1 MESRNEQRYLGDL
14 ISSDGS
20 HLKNIQDRR
29 NKGYGIINQIKQIL
43 ESTYFGKYYFQV
55 AMVLRESLFLS
66 SVLLNSE
73 AWVNYTEKDVRI
85 LEQCDEIL
93 LSTILECDGKSS
105 NAFKYL
111 ELGIIP
117 IRFEIMKRKLMFLQ
131 YILKQEKK
139 SMVYRIFKAME
150 DKPIKNDF
158 VYTCKK
164 YLEILKIRTNFEDIG
179 KMSKFTLKQILREK
193 TKSEAFVYLKSQ
205 QIVQE
210 KIKNIIYKEL
220 KMQDY
225 LFEGDRNLQVSKA
238 IYKAR
243 GQILDIKMHKKWK
256 YDDLECEGCHKN
268 FETGEEIL
276 QCENLGVNE
285 DQAKYSWFYSDLVIK
300 QISAGKVLIKKLKKR
315 KLIREEVT

>member
-1 MESRNEQRYLGDL
+1 
-14 ISSDGS
+14 
-20 HLKNIQDRR
+20 
-29 NKGYGIINQIKQIL
+29 
-43 ESTYFGKYYFQV
+43 
-55 AMVLRESLFLS
+55 MVLRESLFLS

-256 YDDLECEGCHKN
+256 YDDLDCEGCHKN

-276 QCENLGVNE
+276 QCENLGINE